1 MAAERSDDAAQ
12 RRQFSFSGAVE
23 SARLAALRSYCVLD
37 TGREARFD
45 DLTGLAANICET
57 PVSLVS
63 LVDSHRLFFK
73 SAHGIDARELPYP
86 DFFCGHAIR
95 QRDVFVVPDALED
108 PRFAKHALVVDP
120 PRARSYAGV
129 PLVTPQDHVLG
140 TLCVID
146 FVPRKFDPKQIGTL
160 RILARQV
167 MWQLD
172 LNLQAMRD
180 PLTGLYNRRQLEE
193 SLHREILRARRGG
206 ASVGI
211 MAIDVDHFKQVNDTL
226 GHEAGDCALQR
237 IAEELA
243 GCVREEDI
251 ACRAGGEEFVI
262 ILPGAGKTA
271 LRSRAETVRRKIEQA
286 RIQAGDGTLNLT
298 VSIGLASFPS
308 YGDVGESVLRAADVA
323 LYKAKAAGRNRV
335 AMCTPS
341 GARSTAA
348 GVA

>member
-1 MAAERSDDAAQ
+1 MTAEQSDDAGE
-12 RRQFSFSGAVE
+12 RRQVSFSAAEE

-45 DLTGLAANICET
+45 DLTGLAADICET

-73 SAHGIDARELPYP
+73 SAHGIDVREVPYP

-95 QRDVFVVPDALED
+95 QREVFVVPDALED

-180 PLTGLYNRRQLEE
+180 PLTGLYNRRRTRQ
-193 SLHREILRARRGG
+193 LRARGGRRMPLGRRGIRDHPSGSGKNRPALARRDG
-206 ASVGI
+206 AQK
-211 MAIDVDHFKQVNDTL
+211 DR
-226 GHEAGDCALQR
+226 AGADSGGGWNAQSHRFHRPRELSLLRRHREERAARRGRGALQ
-237 IAEELA
+237 
-243 GCVREEDI
+243 GQ
-251 ACRAGGEEFVI
+251 G
-262 ILPGAGKTA
+262 
-271 LRSRAETVRRKIEQA
+271 
-286 RIQAGDGTLNLT
+286 
-298 VSIGLASFPS
+298 
-308 YGDVGESVLRAADVA
+308 
-323 LYKAKAAGRNRV
+323 
-335 AMCTPS
+335 S
-341 GARSTAA
+341 GAKQGCHVYT
-348 GVA
+348 